1 MFSYKLVV
9 IQKRVRGVDSIDLVQ
24 LPLGEDLGWLETPAT
39 GKQTLSAQHFIDTG
53 NATAKLMFSV
63 EDGGIGICR
72 GAKRACRLAVAG
84 TFAGI
89 RSVASW

>member
-63 EDGGIGICR
+63 EDGGIGVSDLRTARENRIQ
-72 GAKRACRLAVAG
+72 ARAILLYIVDGR
-84 TFAGI
+84 
-89 RSVASW
+89 